1 MMAGQIKNLCES
13 RGALLQITD
22 STLVFRARFFGTPIR
37 AKVQLDRTSQLPR
50 VVDVAF
56 EEATAAIR
64 DTLVSHFT
72 RKTGKPPLVTIKEKS
87 AIIFTIKLELAS
99 WRDGNEMISAMTM
112 MRGSEILGV
121 TLLVSRAIAAP
132 KT

>member
-1 MMAGQIKNLCES
+1 
-13 RGALLQITD
+13 
-22 STLVFRARFFGTPIR
+22 
-37 AKVQLDRTSQLPR
+37 
-50 VVDVAF
+50 
-56 EEATAAIR
+56 
-64 DTLVSHFT
+64 
-72 RKTGKPPLVTIKEKS
+72 VTIKEKS